1 MFQRDQ
7 SQGVA
12 PIALL
17 ERGMGL
23 DSDMARETHPTKSK
37 LVETASAL
45 LKDHKVSEVT
55 VDLVLNESGISKGS
69 LYHHFEDLD
78 QLLETALL
86 ERYARWID
94 VSIGAMT
101 QILTSAK
108 SSKEIYAG
116 LVEVTKR
123 TQDRNLRAERF
134 FRAEVLTKANHSPRL
149 AQQLQVLQQQLTD
162 SLTDIIREAQERGFY
177 KKSLDPKAIAVFIQA
192 YTLGKI
198 IDDSSDEPVD
208 QDSYA
213 ALINL
218 IIKEVFIQ
226 D

>member
-7 SQGVA
+7 SPKDSPV
-12 PIALL
+12 ALL
-17 ERGMGL
+17 EQELGL
-23 DSDMARETHPTKSK
+23 DRVMARETHPTKTK
-37 LVETASAL
+37 LVETAAAL
-45 LKDHKVSEVT
+45 LKDRKVSEVT

-78 QLLETALL
+78 ELLETALL

-134 FRAEVLTKANHSPRL
+134 FRAEVLTKANRSPRF

-198 IDDSSDEPVD
+198 IDDSSEVPVD